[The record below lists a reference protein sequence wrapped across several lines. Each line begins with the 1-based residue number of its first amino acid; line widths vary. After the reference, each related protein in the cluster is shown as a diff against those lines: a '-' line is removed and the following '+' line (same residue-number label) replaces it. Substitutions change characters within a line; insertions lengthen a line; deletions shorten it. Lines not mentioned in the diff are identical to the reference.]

1 MGRRNLEIC
10 NSYMTNQPI
19 TTEFLLRII
28 GELHVQTR
36 LLQEKLAKT
45 GTPEIDSKVE
55 EALIPDAIKS

>member
-1 MGRRNLEIC
+1 
-10 NSYMTNQPI
+10 MTNQPI